1 MLPSDAPT
9 VNPLIK
15 LKRIYEAPS
24 PGDGRR
30 YLVERLWPRG
40 VSRERAALDAW
51 FKELAPSP
59 DLRRWY
65 HHDLSRWDEFQRRYR
80 HELNTVGSDVDT
92 LVRLVEGGTV
102 TFLFAARDEEHNS
115 AVVLRAF
122 ILERL
127 GA

>member
-1 MLPSDAPT
+1 M
-9 VNPLIK
+9 NPVIK
-15 LKRIYEAPS
+15 LKRIYEAPDPS
-24 PGDGRR
+24 DGGR

-65 HHDLSRWDEFQRRYR
+65 DHDLSRWDEFQRRYR
-80 HELNTVGSDVDT
+80 DELNTAGSDLDT
-92 LVRLVEGGTV
+92 LVRLVEEGSV
-102 TFLFAARDEEHNS
+102 TFLFAARDVEHNS